1 MSSAKEEF
9 IELVTNNSRIN
20 GLDEVS
26 SIAIGILYVEP
37 KEIALDELSERTGY
51 SLSAVSTSMKM
62 LENFGLIKRVKKPG
76 SKKVYFYMDKDM
88 VQTTIQLMRKK
99 LEKVIR
105 PSLEKIPEIIKHYKK
120 ENSKKSKEE
129 LTNLENYYMQ
139 IKQAEILMEQML
151 QMDCGK

>member
-1 MSSAKEEF
+1 MSSAKDEF
-9 IELVTNNSRIN
+9 IDLITNNSRIN

-37 KEIALDELSERTGY
+37 KEIALDELAEKTGY

-76 SKKVYFYMDKDM
+76 SKKVYFYMEKDM
-88 VQTTIQLMRKK
+88 VQTTIQLMRTK

-105 PSLEKIPEIIKHYKK
+105 PSLEKIPKIIKHYKT
-120 ENSKKSKEE
+120 ENSKESKEE
-129 LTNLENYYMQ
+129 LKNLEKYYKQ
-139 IKQAEILMEQML
+139 IKQAESLMEQML
-151 QMDCGK
+151 QMNCIK